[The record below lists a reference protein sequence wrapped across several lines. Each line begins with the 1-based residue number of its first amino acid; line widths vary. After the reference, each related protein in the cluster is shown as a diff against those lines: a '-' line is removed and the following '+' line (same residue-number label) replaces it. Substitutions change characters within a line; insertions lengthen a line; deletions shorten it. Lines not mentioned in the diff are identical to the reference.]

1 MNPYGDIDLT
11 RYLQTEGRRRAA
23 ALAAARKDRNA
34 PPVRTDAQQQCGAAP
49 AQQQQQQQCDA
60 PKPATSLRE
69 VLVQM
74 GVA

>member
-23 ALAAARKDRNA
+23 ALAKARRHA
-34 PPVRTDAQQQCGAAP
+34 PADATDAQQQCAIP
-49 AQQQQQQQCDA
+49 DQ
-60 PKPATSLRE
+60 PKKPASLSE

-74 GVA
+74 GVTPSPRK

>member
-23 ALAAARKDRNA
+23 ALARAKREGGA
-34 PPVRTDAQQQCGAAP
+34 PAGTPDAQQQCAIPEQAA
-49 AQQQQQQQCDA
+49 AK
-60 PKPATSLRE
+60 KPSSLSE

-74 GVA
+74 GVTRAQLE